1 MSTRRK
7 VVLGALIA
15 VFILLT
21 ALVIAVPLLVD
32 IDRYRP
38 QVTAH
43 IRQQTGKAAE
53 IGHLALTIFPKVSI
67 RVDDFSLENP
77 PGFPQG
83 YFVQTRRIYAVV
95 DAWALWDRQIL
106 IKSLELDDPA
116 INLLSDV
123 RGKWNFENAP
133 ALQGAAD
140 PPPGEK
146 PMFTLGVI
154 SMVSI
159 NGGRLTAANLLASGR
174 PGPTFFEAHGVSS
187 RLEQVDLN
195 AFAESAS
202 MRLAPGPAGSPAA
215 PETLWSASLAYAAA
229 PQPQPAAQGTLKA
242 ESLRFGTLGVSSVKS
257 KIRLF
262 PKQVFFDDLA
272 FDCYGGRAT
281 GSFSF
286 NFAGQNPRYSTNARL
301 RGVNVTKLLAA
312 FPDARGKMTGT
323 LEGNMQLAGEV
334 THSPDPLAGM
344 QGTGLL
350 SARNGQIPSLQL
362 NKNLMKLAR
371 LANLGPAEGDPSSF
385 SSISADLNIA
395 NQRIASKKVVIIG
408 NGVDIDGSG
417 SLAVAGEGNLD
428 YEGIAR
434 IAAEKNALT
443 EVLAGLSG
451 AKLEGG
457 KLTFPFALGGTF
469 QNPKFTLKSAGG
481 AGRLGAVGNILG
493 AKPGQAQQPA
503 DLVQGISGLFKKKK
517 PQPK

>member
-1 MSTRRK
+1 MSAGKK
-7 VVLGALIA
+7 VVFGVLVA
-15 VFILLT
+15 VFMLLV
-21 ALVIAVPLLVD
+21 AAVIAIPLLVD
-32 IDRYRP
+32 VDRYRP

-43 IRQQTGKAAE
+43 IRQQTGKPAE
-53 IGHLALTIFPKVSI
+53 IGHLALTIFPSVSI
-67 RVDDFSLENP
+67 RVDDFSLGNP
-77 PGFPQG
+77 AGFPHG

-106 IKSLELDDPA
+106 IKSLELDDPT

-133 ALQGAAD
+133 ALRAAAD

-154 SMVSI
+154 SRVSI
-159 NGGRLTAANLLASGR
+159 NGGQLTAANLLASGQ

-187 RLEQVDLN
+187 RLERVDLN

-202 MRLAPGPAGSPAA
+202 MRLAPSPAGSPAA
-215 PETLWSASLAYAAA
+215 SETLWSASIAYAAA
-229 PQPQPAAQGTLKA
+229 RQPAAQGTLKA
-242 ESLRFGTLGVSSVKS
+242 ESLRFGTLSVTAVKS
-257 KIRLF
+257 ELRLF
-262 PKQVFFDDLA
+262 PKQVSFDDLT
-272 FDCYGGRAT
+272 FDCYGGHAT
-281 GSFSF
+281 GAVSF
-286 NFAGQNPRYSTNARL
+286 NFAGENPRYSTTAHL
-301 RGVNVTKLLAA
+301 RGVNVAKLLEA

-344 QGTGLL
+344 RGTGQLNV
-350 SARNGQIPSLQL
+350 RNGQIPSLQL

-385 SSISADLNIA
+385 SSISADLDIA
-395 NQRIASKKVVIIG
+395 NQRIASKKVVVIG
-408 NGVDIDGSG
+408 NGVDIDASG

-457 KLTFPFALGGTF
+457 KLTFPFGLGGTF

-481 AGRLGAVGNILG
+481 AGTLGAVGNILG
-493 AKPGQAQQPA
+493 AKSGQPQQPA
-503 DLVQGISGLFKKKK
+503 GLVQGISGLFKKKK